1 MPTQSFDRRTWAVAA
16 AASICFALALWL
28 GGPGNRVD
36 ERLLVWLSGERALHP
51 WLTGFGIGLTQ
62 LGCAPAVL
70 LMAAAAALLLVVAD
84 RWRPALSLMAVVLGG
99 RAIVELL
106 KLAIHRPRPLLLP
119 YPVPIASLS
128 FPSAHSANS
137 MITFLALALIVAP
150 ARIRTQAVAAALAA
164 SVAVGMTR
172 PLLGVHWP
180 SDVIGGW
187 SFGIA
192 WVAATMVLVRRL
204 GGTAE

>member
-1 MPTQSFDRRTWAVAA
+1 MPTQIYDRRSRAVSAA
-16 AASICFALALWL
+16 ATLCFVLALWF
-28 GGPGNRVD
+28 GGPGNRAD
-36 ERLLVWLSGERALHP
+36 EKLLVWFAGERAAHP
-51 WLTGFGIGLTQ
+51 WLTGFGVGLTQ
-62 LGCAPAVL
+62 LGSAPAVL
-70 LMAAAAALLLVVAD
+70 LMAAAAAALLVLAD
-84 RWRPALSLMAVVLGG
+84 GWKPALSLMAVVLGG
-99 RAIVELL
+99 RVIVETL

-150 ARIRTQAVAAALAA
+150 VRIRGAAVAAAVAA
-164 SVAVGMTR
+164 SIAVGITR

-192 WVAATMVLVRRL
+192 WVAAAMTLVRRF
-204 GGTAE
+204 GDAAE

>member
-1 MPTQSFDRRTWAVAA
+1 MRTEIDQRRSWAIS
-16 AASICFALALWL
+16 ASAFACFVLAEWF
-28 GGPGNRVD
+28 GGPGNRAD
-36 ERLLVWLSGERALHP
+36 EKLLVWFANERALHP
-51 WLTGFGIGLTQ
+51 WLTGMGIGLTQ
-62 LGCAPAVL
+62 LGSAPAL
-70 LMAAAAALLLVVAD
+70 LLAAAAAAALLALAD
-84 RWRPALSLMAVVLGG
+84 RWRTALSLMAVVLGG

-150 ARIRTQAVAAALAA
+150 ARIRTQAVVAALAA
-164 SVAVGMTR
+164 SVAVGCTR

-192 WVAATMVLVRRL
+192 WVAAAMVLVRRL
-204 GGTAE
+204 GSAAE